1 MDNIWTLR
9 GRVIVYQSLKNKTI
23 TTECKISNL
32 PNNVNELFL
41 LLQSCRKAAKHNQD
55 GFQIERNGLT
65 ALNWHSAGR
74 NDIRLLISLKS
85 DLERSRR
92 SEHYSI
98 D

>member
-1 MDNIWTLR
+1 MHILPKFKKRNNNI
-9 GRVIVYQSLKNKTI
+9 
-23 TTECKISNL
+23 KISNL

-74 NDIRLLISLKS
+74 NDIRL
-85 DLERSRR
+85 
-92 SEHYSI
+92 
-98 D
+98 